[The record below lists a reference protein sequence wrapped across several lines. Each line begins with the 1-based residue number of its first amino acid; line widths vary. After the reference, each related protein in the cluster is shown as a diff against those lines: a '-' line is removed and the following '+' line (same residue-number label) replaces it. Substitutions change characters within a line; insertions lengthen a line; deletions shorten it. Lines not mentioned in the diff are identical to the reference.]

1 MIKFFRHIRKR
12 LLAEHRFTR
21 YTLYAM
27 GEIILVVIGI
37 LIALQVNEWNK
48 ERNRKNAEVAILQ
61 QLRTDLYSS
70 QAGLEEEMGF
80 HLRGARNAA
89 HVTQGFWKNEITE
102 DFEEKVNGSLGTR
115 VYNPVMGTAR
125 SLISSGKI
133 DLLSSATLRQDII
146 TYIEEVDYKLKDISR
161 YRDTYFHDAT
171 ELIYQANSTTTQS
184 VEEINESLQEPG
196 WADRS
201 RYRKNMNRLPDQI
214 DRVPF
219 QADIEE
225 LHNNEDLY
233 RAHGKLLTCHR
244 NTYYLYNE
252 LLRMTNEML
261 DKLDGRTDRTND
273 ATDPLYDH
281 HILFDSLDLKILQR
295 TDALLADS
303 SKWKVQESEDCDADA
318 ESGVYSL
325 YCAHGTASEQ
335 VTGTA
340 SEQVTVSW
348 QNGPLRPASRIMLHT
363 LEKYA
368 QRRIVANPFRDWNNH
383 PETTFEEVKMVLSEC
398 IEIVEAQ
405 LKNRAS

>member
-1 MIKFFRHIRKR
+1 
-12 LLAEHRFTR
+12 
-21 YTLYAM
+21 
-27 GEIILVVIGI
+27 
-37 LIALQVNEWNK
+37 
-48 ERNRKNAEVAILQ
+48 
-61 QLRTDLYSS
+61 
-70 QAGLEEEMGF
+70 
-80 HLRGARNAA
+80 
-89 HVTQGFWKNEITE
+89 
-102 DFEEKVNGSLGTR
+102 
-115 VYNPVMGTAR
+115 
-125 SLISSGKI
+125 
-133 DLLSSATLRQDII
+133 
-146 TYIEEVDYKLKDISR
+146 
-161 YRDTYFHDAT
+161 
-171 ELIYQANSTTTQS
+171 
-184 VEEINESLQEPG
+184 
-196 WADRS
+196 
-201 RYRKNMNRLPDQI
+201 MNRLPDQV

-233 RAHGKLLTCHR
+233 RAHAKLHTSHR
-244 NTYYLYNE
+244 NTYYHYNE

-273 ATDPLYDH
+273 DAELLYDH
-281 HILFDSLDLKILQR
+281 HLLFDSLDLKILQQ

-318 ESGVYSL
+318 ERGVYSL
-325 YCAHGTASEQ
+325 YCAHSIASEQ
-335 VTGTA
+335 HGTT

-348 QNGPLRPASRIMLHT
+348 QNESLRPASRIMLHT